1 MGRNNFFTFVKILI
15 MAITIK
21 HIVTIQIGSTP
32 ETKEFLRILDEW
44 VNKPQKI
51 QEIMD
56 KLDKLNDDIKST
68 VE

>member
-1 MGRNNFFTFVKILI
+1 

>member
-1 MGRNNFFTFVKILI
+1 

-32 ETKEFLRILDEW
+32 ETKKFLDLLDDW
-44 VNKPQKI
+44 INNPQKI

-56 KLDKLNDDIKST
+56 KLENVKKDIEST
-68 VE
+68 IE